1 MVSLDSCL
9 ETESNDRESDN
20 NPNTS
25 DEQNNKSN
33 QYQKGILNQKVW
45 KYFGLTPNKD
55 GSPSD
60 SDTPKC
66 RLCLKDVLARWAYT
80 SNLLNHLKLHRISEY
95 REILHVQYCQGMV
108 SLKQTGSNN
117 PNSEQKR

>member
-9 ETESNDRESDN
+9 ETESNDWESGN

-25 DEQNNKSN
+25 DEIEQQIKLVSKRNTKS
-33 QYQKGILNQKVW
+33 KAR

-66 RLCLKDVLARWAYT
+66 RLCLKDMLARWAYT
-80 SNLLNHLKLHRISEY
+80 SNLLNHLKLHPISEY
-95 REILHVQYCQGMV
+95 REILHVQYCQVMV

-117 PNSEQKR
+117 LNSV